1 MSDDSNKVVELNQ
14 YLTFI
19 LNDEEYGV
27 PILTVRGIQGWEK
40 TTPIPNSPEY
50 VMGIINLRGEV
61 VPIIDLRK
69 RFGLDVIP
77 YGAHTVVIV
86 VRVQQDK
93 KQRTVGLVVDA
104 VADVHDISHS
114 DMQDTPDFGGELND
128 AFVKGLGLID
138 EKMVIILEVDNL
150 VDWNNVTSNHEK
162 TEGIE
167 SAESKESIGSQDD
180 RLKAEDVEIATK
192 IKAA

>member
-1 MSDDSNKVVELNQ
+1 MSDNEKLQEELNQ

-40 TTPIPNSPEY
+40 TTPIPNSPDY

-69 RFGLDVIP
+69 RFHLETIP

-86 VRVQQDK
+86 VRIGEED
-93 KQRTVGLVVDA
+93 KQRTVGLVVDG
-104 VADVHDISHS
+104 VADVHDI
-114 DMQDTPDFGGELND
+114 DDENIRKTPEFGKQVNNDF
-128 AFVKGLGLID
+128 VRGLGLID
-138 EKMVIILEVDNL
+138 EKMVIILEIDQL
-150 VDWNNVTSNHEK
+150 VDWQKVPGGNAEIDVLETGGASVEEGLAT
-162 TEGIE
+162 TE
-167 SAESKESIGSQDD
+167 
-180 RLKAEDVEIATK
+180 
-192 IKAA
+192 AA